1 MQKQYR
7 EFLHNPSPRLSP
19 MLTSHITWY
28 NYKNL
33 TINKVTLNFNTKL
46 FKPLYS
52 CHQFF
57 HQYFSQSRPTC
68 DSPSF
73 VPSLSWPWFFFWR
86 VFPRAHCRMPLK
98 FNVFSVKAMDFC
110 GKKTKPEVVYPWCMV
125 SKGTYEYV
133 PFAAMLTW
141 TLRLTRCLP
150 GLLIVK
156 SLFSPVN
163 VRTPMEREPSPPQLR
178 LRWKEL
184 RELDHLLKFSKLQWL
199 EETKLSLLE
208 LGRVSAQ

>member
-33 TINKVTLNFNTKL
+33 TINKVTLNFYTKL

-57 HQYFSQSRPTC
+57 HQYFSQSHPTC

-73 VPSLSWPWFFFWR
+73 VPSLSWPWFFFFFEEY
-86 VFPRAHCRMPLK
+86 FPGHIVECPSSLMFSQLRPWIFVEKNKTGGGVPL
-98 FNVFSVKAMDFC
+98 VH
-110 GKKTKPEVVYPWCMV
+110 GI
-125 SKGTYEYV
+125 KGHVWICPVCSYV
-133 PFAAMLTW
+133 NLNP
-141 TLRLTRCLP
+141 
-150 GLLIVK
+150 
-156 SLFSPVN
+156 PVN
-163 VRTPMEREPSPPQLR
+163 T
-178 LRWKEL
+178 
-184 RELDHLLKFSKLQWL
+184 
-199 EETKLSLLE
+199 
-208 LGRVSAQ
+208 VSARFTHCKVTIQSC